1 MGFNRELKKQMEILT
16 TNVAEVIPIK
26 ELEVKLSNS
35 LNSGIP
41 LKVKMGIDPT
51 SPDVHIGHMVVYKK
65 IRQFQDLGHRAVLI
79 IGDYT
84 ARIGDPTGRNKER
97 PPLSEEQIR
106 INSETYREQIF
117 KIVNPEKTDIH
128 FQSSWFDKVSLQ
140 DILGAASCFTV
151 AHMLTHD
158 TFRKRLE
165 TGSRLSLHE
174 MLYPVLQAW
183 DSLMIEAD
191 VELGGMDQKF
201 NILCGRDMQKGKGMD
216 PQVALLMPLLMGT
229 DGRKMSKSFNNHISV
244 LSLSNEKFGKIMSI
258 RDELIPDFFTYTTD
272 LSHSQVLEIK
282 ERLKTE
288 NPRDIKMELA
298 GEIITLYHSKEEAEK
313 CEDEFI
319 KVFRRKEIPEDL
331 LEFTMSKNRQRIT
344 SVLREAGIIASIS
357 EGRRLINQGG
367 LKLDGQK
374 ITDTDFLLNLESG
387 KSVTVKV
394 GKRRFIKI
402 RLKS

>member
-1 MGFNRELKKQMEILT
+1 M
-16 TNVAEVIPIK
+16 
-26 ELEVKLSNS
+26 SN
-35 LNSGIP
+35 
-41 LKVKMGIDPT
+41 
-51 SPDVHIGHMVVYKK
+51 
-65 IRQFQDLGHRAVLI
+65 
-79 IGDYT
+79 
-84 ARIGDPTGRNKER
+84 
-97 PPLSEEQIR
+97 
-106 INSETYREQIF
+106 
-117 KIVNPEKTDIH
+117 
-128 FQSSWFDKVSLQ
+128 
-140 DILGAASCFTV
+140 
-151 AHMLTHD
+151 
-158 TFRKRLE
+158 
-165 TGSRLSLHE
+165 
-174 MLYPVLQAW
+174 
-183 DSLMIEAD
+183 
-191 VELGGMDQKF
+191 
-201 NILCGRDMQKGKGMD
+201 
-216 PQVALLMPLLMGT
+216 
-229 DGRKMSKSFNNHISV
+229 
-244 LSLSNEKFGKIMSI
+244 
-258 RDELIPDFFTYTTD
+258 RDELIPDFFTYATD

-319 KVFRRKEIPEDL
+319 KVFSRKEIPEDL